1 MRHNGG
7 NLRSDRGKNLRSDQ
21 ELSDQELRSFSLEEM
36 LLTRK
41 NYKIIFCFAFIL
53 EAFKVALILLFKW
66 DLTDWWNYSSLYF
79 HINID
84 CSIRA
89 SFFIDPCCFCGS
101 CYFYA
106 FVEKKDCSVG
116 ESHWLRGGKFLLN
129 KVKCVKRRAK

>member
-66 DLTDWWNYSSLYF
+66 DLTDWWNYSL
-79 HINID
+79 
-84 CSIRA
+84 
-89 SFFIDPCCFCGS
+89 FIFILILIVLSVLLFLLIPV
-101 CYFYA
+101 A
-106 FVEKKDCSVG
+106 FVVRVIFTHLLKKKIAQLEKVIG
-116 ESHWLRGGKFLLN
+116 P
-129 KVKCVKRRAK
+129 RRKIPS

>member
-7 NLRSDRGKNLRSDQ
+7 NLRSDQ

-66 DLTDWWNYSSLYF
+66 DLTDWWNYSL
-79 HINID
+79 
-84 CSIRA
+84 
-89 SFFIDPCCFCGS
+89 FIFILILIVLSVLLFLLIPV
-101 CYFYA
+101 A
-106 FVEKKDCSVG
+106 FVVRVIFTHLLKKKIAQLEKVIG
-116 ESHWLRGGKFLLN
+116 P
-129 KVKCVKRRAK
+129 RRKIPS